1 MIKAIVFDFDG
12 LIIDTETVWYNA
24 FKDVLRDYDLDF
36 PMEVFTKC
44 VGTHDRAIHEF
55 IEEKLGL
62 ESIETI
68 MNLAKENHRS
78 EVDLLEIREGVKDY
92 LSAAKEMGL
101 KIGLASSSNREW
113 VEGFLTKLQ
122 IIDFFDTI
130 KTGDEVEKV
139 KPDPTLYINALE
151 ALNVKGSEAVA
162 FEDSANG
169 AKAAIAAGMK
179 CVIVPNEVT
188 KEISFEKY
196 HLRIN
201 SMGEMSLAE
210 VIKHIDNDTAM

>member
-1 MIKAIVFDFDG
+1 M
-12 LIIDTETVWYNA
+12 Y
-24 FKDVLRDYDLDF
+24 
-36 PMEVFTKC
+36 
-44 VGTHDRAIHEF
+44 HEF

-169 AKAAIAAGMK
+169 AKAAIAAGM
-179 CVIVPNEVT
+179 IRNR
-188 KEISFEKY
+188 IFGQLLD
-196 HLRIN
+196 LRVL
-201 SMGEMSLAE
+201 SSGWML
-210 VIKHIDNDTAM
+210 